1 MINLPVPEYDA
12 KYDLNKAMQHRRS
25 VREFKEDPLTLVEVG
40 QLLWAAQ
47 GVTTLG
53 GFRTAPSAGALYPIE
68 SYLVVG
74 QVQDLNPGIYRYDF
88 RKHILTHMV
97 DGDRR
102 NELAVAALDQTW
114 MAVAPA
120 MLALAAVYERT
131 TERYGERG
139 VRYIHMEIGHAAE
152 NVSLEAVAL
161 NLGTVVVAAFS
172 DMDVKKAL
180 GLPAAEH
187 PLCLMPVGRKK

>member
-102 NELAVAALDQTW
+102 NELAAAALDQTW

-120 MLALAAVYERT
+120 ILAFAAVYERT

>member
-1 MINLPVPEYDA
+1 MVNLLVPEYDA

-25 VREFKEDPLTLVEVG
+25 VREFKEDPMTLVAVG

-47 GVTTLG
+47 GVSTLG
-53 GFRTAPSAGALYPIE
+53 GFRTAPSAGALYPLE
-68 SYLVVG
+68 TYLVAGHVE
-74 QVQDLNPGIYRYDF
+74 DLNPGIYHYDS
-88 RKHILTHMV
+88 RKHTLTKLA

-102 NELAVAALDQTW
+102 NELAAAALDQTW
-114 MAVAPA
+114 MSAAPA
-120 MLALAAVYERT
+120 MLAFSAVYDRT

-139 VRYIHMEIGHAAE
+139 VRYIHMEVGHAAE

-172 DMDVKKAL
+172 DMDVKRAL
-180 GLPAAEH
+180 GLPPAEH
-187 PLCLMPVGRKK
+187 PLCLMPFGRKK